1 MFTLLLILWGLGSG
15 DAHALR
21 SSVRQALASLLLLLS
36 SLAAFAAQPFTGRVV
51 RVVDGDTVTVET
63 LGHIV
68 TVRVFGIDCPE
79 KNQPGGSHATWFT
92 SQMVMGRTVQVAG
105 HSTDRYSRVYA
116 KFDPYDAEMED
127 LEAAARERRIGLWEA
142 YNPVPPWEW
151 RKTGHPRGKPR
162 TAPR

>member
-1 MFTLLLILWGLGSG
+1 M
-15 DAHALR
+15 
-21 SSVRQALASLLLLLS
+21 RQALASLLLLLS

-92 SQMVMGRTVQVAG
+92 NQMVMGRTVEVAG
-105 HSTDRYSRVYA
+105 HSTDRYSRVVGEIGLADGRDLGRELVRTGNAWWYA
-116 KFDPYDAEMED
+116 KFDSYDAEVED
-127 LEAAARERRIGLWEA
+127 LEAAARERRIGLLGSFQPSSA
-142 YNPVPPWEW
+142 M
-151 RKTGHPRGKPR
+151 GM
-162 TAPR
+162 A

>member
-1 MFTLLLILWGLGSG
+1 
-15 DAHALR
+15 
-21 SSVRQALASLLLLLS
+21 
-36 SLAAFAAQPFTGRVV
+36 
-51 RVVDGDTVTVET
+51 VVDGDTVTVET

-92 SQMVMGRTVQVAG
+92 NEMVMGRTVQVAG
-105 HSTDRYSRVYA
+105 HSTDRYSRVVGEIGLADGRDLGRELVKTGNAWWYA

-127 LEAAARERRIGLWEA
+127 LEAAARQRRIGLWEA

-151 RKTGHPRGKPR
+151 RKIGHPRGRLR
-162 TAPR
+162 TASR